1 MGLAIDVAV
10 YCWKKRW
17 SSPKTKG
24 KNRESSNFNR
34 KLYFVICVWVKNLVM
49 RKYSKKSQNPNKWT
63 FMAWITFL
71 DIFHVLIT

>member
-34 KLYFVICVWVKNLVM
+34 KLYFVICVWAKNLVM
-49 RKYSKKSQNPNKWT
+49 GNYSKVSKPKQ
-63 FMAWITFL
+63 M
-71 DIFHVLIT
+71 DIHGMDHISRYFHALIT